1 MLADLVD
8 VRNLVEDLQKVY
20 LRQEAKLEQLEYN
33 EASIDERKLDEF
45 IASRLQNEHTQLIL
59 T

>member
-1 MLADLVD
+1 M
-8 VRNLVEDLQKVY
+8 RNLVEDLQEVY
-20 LRQEAKLEQLEYN
+20 LRQEAKLQQLEYI
-33 EASIDERKLDEF
+33 EASIDELKLDEF

>member
-1 MLADLVD
+1 M
-8 VRNLVEDLQKVY
+8 RNLVEDLQEVY
-20 LRQEAKLEQLEYN
+20 LRQEAKLQQLEYI

-45 IASRLQNEHTQLIL
+45 IANRLQNEHTQLIL